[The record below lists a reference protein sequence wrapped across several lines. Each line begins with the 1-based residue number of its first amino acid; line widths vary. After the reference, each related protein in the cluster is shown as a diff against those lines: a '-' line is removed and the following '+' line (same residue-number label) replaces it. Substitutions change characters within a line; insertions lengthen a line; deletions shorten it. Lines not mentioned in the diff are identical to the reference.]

1 MYEKFTIVDIL
12 GDRVYDGVG
21 TFSSV
26 LQLDAK
32 EVFNFLVEE
41 TNFGEHVEINLSELS
56 LKLTVYLWK
65 WEKAYFCSVILILFA
80 QTPFKLRKYVLS

>member
-1 MYEKFTIVDIL
+1 M
-12 GDRVYDGVG
+12 G

-32 EVFNFLVEE
+32 EVFNFLEEE
-41 TNFGEHVEINLSELS
+41 TNFGEHFEINLSELS